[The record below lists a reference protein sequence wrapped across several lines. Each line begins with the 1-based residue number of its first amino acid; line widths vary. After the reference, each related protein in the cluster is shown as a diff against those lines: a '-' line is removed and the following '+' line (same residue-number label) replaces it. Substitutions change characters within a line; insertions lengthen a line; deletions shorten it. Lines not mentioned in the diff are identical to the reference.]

1 MASKLAEKA
10 PGWFTRILMPEL
22 VEIKGALKNI
32 NTRIDELD
40 KRLTDKIDST
50 RNELKSDISLVD
62 SKIDEMDKRLTSEIH
77 EMDKRLTSRIDSV
90 NEKLTAKIDD
100 LGERLDIV
108 QRVAVLEAKQR
119 ETESKAR

>member
-1 MASKLAEKA
+1 
-10 PGWFTRILMPEL
+10 MPEL
-22 VEIKGALKNI
+22 VEIKGELKNI
-32 NTRIDELD
+32 NTRIDDLD
-40 KRLTDKIDST
+40 KRLTDKIDSS
-50 RNELKSDISLVD
+50 RNELKSDISRVD
-62 SKIDEMDKRLTSEIH
+62 SKIDEMDKRLTSEMH

-119 ETESKAR
+119 EIESKTR